1 MTKLESENRR
11 LVDRLKLPE
20 SDQKDLKD
28 QEAEIVALHKK
39 VATLQQELL
48 DMDEDNVNLRK
59 EITGECVCVCVCV
72 CVCGGGVR
80 AGGCVCG
87 VDVCVQVWLCAC
99 RFGRARAGVS
109 VSECVHVWCGTEV
122 CV

>member
-72 CVCGGGVR
+72 CVVE
-80 AGGCVCG
+80 
-87 VDVCVQVWLCAC
+87 VCVQVGACVVWMCAC
-99 RFGRARAGVS
+99 RCGCARAGLDARVQ
-109 VSECVHVWCGTEV
+109 G
-122 CV
+122 

>member
-72 CVCGGGVR
+72 CVWWRCACRWVRVWCGCVR
-80 AGGCVCG
+80 AGVA
-87 VDVCVQVWLCAC
+87 VRVQVWTRAC
-99 RFGRARAGVS
+99 RG
-109 VSECVHVWCGTEV
+109 ECE
-122 CV
+122 